1 MQHMWRLRCRGSSV
15 SRLSSSSVSPSL
27 RSLLLLP
34 SPGRLADLV
43 EAVAEVM
50 AEAAEE
56 DSAEAGTV
64 EAEQELLVRSIQAA
78 VRD

>member
-1 MQHMWRLRCRGSSV
+1 M
-15 SRLSSSSVSPSL
+15 
-27 RSLLLLP
+27 LLP

-64 EAEQELLVRSIQAA
+64 EAEQELLVRSTQAA